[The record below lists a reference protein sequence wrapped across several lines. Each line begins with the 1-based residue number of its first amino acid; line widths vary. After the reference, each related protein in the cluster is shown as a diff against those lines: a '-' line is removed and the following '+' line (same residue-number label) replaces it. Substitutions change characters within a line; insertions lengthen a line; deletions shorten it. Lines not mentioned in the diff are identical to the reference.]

1 MTSAIETLK
10 TWITESDNIV
20 FFGGAG
26 VSTESGIPD
35 FRSTDGLY
43 HQKFDYPPETIL
55 SHTFFYQHPEY
66 FFKFYREKMLPL
78 DYQPNEAHKK
88 LAALEQAGKLR
99 AIVTQNIDGLHQ
111 KAGSKC
117 VYELHGSV
125 YRNYCEKCG
134 KFYPPEYIRDSA
146 GVPRCTCGGRIKPD
160 VVLYE
165 ESLDQTVIEGA
176 VRAIADAEVLIVGG
190 TSLTVYPAA
199 GLIRYYRGNKLVLIN
214 RDETPYDTY
223 ANLIFRDPIGKVLGA
238 ICTAMTRT
246 EFSAW
251 CKTVH
256 LLDGATGS
264 MLRRA
269 GMPAG
274 VCSETWILDHPQ
286 TLIALQR
293 AYLAAGSEIIY
304 APTFGA
310 NRVLLGHHDLQREV
324 RALNRDLVQLGREAV
339 GTSALLAGDMTTTGR
354 PVTPGDDSAYETL
367 LEIYRE
373 QAEAL
378 LEAGVD
384 LFAVETMMGVTEC
397 MAAIEAIRSLCETPI
412 LCTLSVYS
420 DGKCYFDGSA
430 EEAAELLPGLG
441 ADAVG
446 INCSSGPDQ
455 MGSVVRMMHRAAGDT
470 PIAAKPN
477 AGLPTITETG
487 EAVYSMGPEAFVRHM
502 QALKASGA
510 ALLGGCCGTTPE
522 FIAAMRSLK

>member
-1 MTSAIETLK
+1 
-10 TWITESDNIV
+10 
-20 FFGGAG
+20 
-26 VSTESGIPD
+26 
-35 FRSTDGLY
+35 
-43 HQKFDYPPETIL
+43 
-55 SHTFFYQHPEY
+55 
-66 FFKFYREKMLPL
+66 
-78 DYQPNEAHKK
+78 
-88 LAALEQAGKLR
+88 
-99 AIVTQNIDGLHQ
+99 
-111 KAGSKC
+111 
-117 VYELHGSV
+117 
-125 YRNYCEKCG
+125 
-134 KFYPPEYIRDSA
+134 
-146 GVPRCTCGGRIKPD
+146 
-160 VVLYE
+160 
-165 ESLDQTVIEGA
+165 
-176 VRAIADAEVLIVGG
+176 
-190 TSLTVYPAA
+190 
-199 GLIRYYRGNKLVLIN
+199 
-214 RDETPYDTY
+214 
-223 ANLIFRDPIGKVLGA
+223 
-238 ICTAMTRT
+238 MTRT

-487 EAVYSMGPEAFVRHM
+487 EAVYRMGPEAFVRHM

>member
-1 MTSAIETLK
+1 
-10 TWITESDNIV
+10 
-20 FFGGAG
+20 
-26 VSTESGIPD
+26 
-35 FRSTDGLY
+35 
-43 HQKFDYPPETIL
+43 
-55 SHTFFYQHPEY
+55 
-66 FFKFYREKMLPL
+66 
-78 DYQPNEAHKK
+78 
-88 LAALEQAGKLR
+88 
-99 AIVTQNIDGLHQ
+99 
-111 KAGSKC
+111 
-117 VYELHGSV
+117 
-125 YRNYCEKCG
+125 
-134 KFYPPEYIRDSA
+134 
-146 GVPRCTCGGRIKPD
+146 
-160 VVLYE
+160 
-165 ESLDQTVIEGA
+165 
-176 VRAIADAEVLIVGG
+176 
-190 TSLTVYPAA
+190 
-199 GLIRYYRGNKLVLIN
+199 
-214 RDETPYDTY
+214 
-223 ANLIFRDPIGKVLGA
+223 
-238 ICTAMTRT
+238 
-246 EFSAW
+246 
-251 CKTVH
+251 
-256 LLDGATGS
+256 
-264 MLRRA
+264 
-269 GMPAG
+269 MPAG

-310 NRVLLGHHDLQREV
+310 NRVLLGHHDLQCEV
-324 RALNRDLVQLGREAV
+324 RALNRDLVQLA
-339 GTSALLAGDMTTTGR
+339 
-354 PVTPGDDSAYETL
+354 
-367 LEIYRE
+367 RE

-487 EAVYSMGPEAFVRHM
+487 EAVYSMGPEDFVRHM

>member
-1 MTSAIETLK
+1 
-10 TWITESDNIV
+10 
-20 FFGGAG
+20 
-26 VSTESGIPD
+26 
-35 FRSTDGLY
+35 
-43 HQKFDYPPETIL
+43 
-55 SHTFFYQHPEY
+55 
-66 FFKFYREKMLPL
+66 
-78 DYQPNEAHKK
+78 
-88 LAALEQAGKLR
+88 
-99 AIVTQNIDGLHQ
+99 
-111 KAGSKC
+111 
-117 VYELHGSV
+117 
-125 YRNYCEKCG
+125 
-134 KFYPPEYIRDSA
+134 
-146 GVPRCTCGGRIKPD
+146 
-160 VVLYE
+160 
-165 ESLDQTVIEGA
+165 
-176 VRAIADAEVLIVGG
+176 
-190 TSLTVYPAA
+190 
-199 GLIRYYRGNKLVLIN
+199 
-214 RDETPYDTY
+214 
-223 ANLIFRDPIGKVLGA
+223 
-238 ICTAMTRT
+238 MTRT

-324 RALNRDLVQLGREAV
+324 RSLNRDLVQLGREAV

-455 MGSVVRMMHRAAGDT
+455 MGSGPLVIRPSPPSPTRAC
-470 PIAAKPN
+470 PRSPRRAKPST
-477 AGLPTITETG
+477 AWARRTSSATCRP
-487 EAVYSMGPEAFVRHM
+487 SK
-502 QALKASGA
+502 QAAPPSSAAAAAPPRNLSPRCGA
-510 ALLGGCCGTTPE
+510 
-522 FIAAMRSLK
+522 